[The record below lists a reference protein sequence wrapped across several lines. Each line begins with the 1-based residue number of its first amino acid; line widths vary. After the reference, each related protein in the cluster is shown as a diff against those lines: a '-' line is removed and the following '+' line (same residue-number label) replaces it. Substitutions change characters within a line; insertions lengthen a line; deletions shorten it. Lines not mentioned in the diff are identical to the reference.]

1 MSTRASLPQQ
11 GFTLVELLV
20 AMTIVAIL
28 MAIAIPSYNALI
40 LNTTASQY
48 ANSMAESALLARGE
62 AIRRNAAVTVCISTD
77 GATCGSGSG
86 GWEQGWLVSCKT
98 NDLVTCDTAGAS
110 TLVIRYQ
117 GAAKSGWK
125 ITEASG
131 LANLN
136 FDPSGT
142 GATTA
147 SMTVCRATPTVGEQ
161 QRLVRIGATGR
172 PTVVKTNSATCS

>member
-1 MSTRASLPQQ
+1 MSTHASLRQH
-11 GFTLVELLV
+11 GFSLVELLV
-20 AMTIVAIL
+20 AMTILAIL
-28 MAIAIPSYNALI
+28 MAIAIPSYNSLI
-40 LNTTASQY
+40 LSTTASRY
-48 ANSMAESALLARGE
+48 ASSMAESALLARSE
-62 AIRRNAAVTVCISTD
+62 AIRRNAAVTVCVSSD
-77 GATCGSGSG
+77 GATCGSG

-110 TLVIRYQ
+110 TLVIQYQ
-117 GAAKSGWK
+117 SAAKSGWK

-131 LANLN
+131 LARLD

-142 GATTA
+142 GATAA

-172 PTVVKTNSATCS
+172 PTVVKTSSATCS

>member
-1 MSTRASLPQQ
+1 MSTHASLRQH
-11 GFTLVELLV
+11 GFSLVELLV
-20 AMTIVAIL
+20 AMTILAIL
-28 MAIAIPSYNALI
+28 MAIAIPSYNSLI
-40 LNTTASQY
+40 LSTTATQY
-48 ANSMAESALLARGE
+48 ASSMAESALLARGE
-62 AIRRNAAVTVCISTD
+62 AIRRNAAVTVCVSSN
-77 GATCGSGSG
+77 GATCGSG

-110 TLVIRYQ
+110 TLVIQYQ

-131 LANLN
+131 LATLN

-172 PTVVKTNSATCS
+172 PTVVKTSSATCS